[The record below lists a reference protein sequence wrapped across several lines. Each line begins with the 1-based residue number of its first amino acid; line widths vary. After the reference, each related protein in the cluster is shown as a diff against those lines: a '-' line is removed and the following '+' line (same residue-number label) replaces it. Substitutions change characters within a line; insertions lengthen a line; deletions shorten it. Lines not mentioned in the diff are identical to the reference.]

1 MIGVVYLDPPAWD
14 ISEALRYARADSKD
28 SHIVELTRE
37 CMNEAAQAL
46 SYSVCYTVADI
57 IRNGDEIILG
67 NIRASSNTL
76 KKALD
81 GCGQALIFAV
91 TVGAPFD
98 RLIRKYSSSSPVK
111 ALMMQAIGAERAEAL
126 CDAFSREY
134 TAANGVGLRPRV
146 SPGYGDIDLKLQK
159 DIFALLDCPRKIG
172 LTLNASLI
180 MSPSKSVTAI
190 AGITAGSRAKCAEP
204 SADKCSSCANSDCE
218 YRR

>member
-1 MIGVVYLDPPAWD
+1 MIGVVHLDPPAWD

-46 SYSVCYTVADI
+46 NYSVCYTVADI

-81 GCGQALIFAV
+81 GCGQALIFAA

-126 CDAFSREY
+126 CDAFIREY
-134 TAANGVGLRPRV
+134 TVANGVGLRPRV
-146 SPGYGDIDLKLQK
+146 SPGYGDMELNMQK

-172 LTLNASLI
+172 LTLNASLL

-190 AGITAGSRAKCAEP
+190 AGIDDANHTACSAH
-204 SADKCSSCANSDCE
+204 SADKCSLCAEKDCI
-218 YRR
+218 YRK